1 MSSKIVNDN
10 EFNSLIQLA
19 SKENN
24 HITDSELPI
33 GNIKD
38 VYEQDNDEMI
48 FIERRAVKSERRI
61 SDNHDYRGPA
71 RRLTIDRR
79 K

>member
-38 VYEQDNDEMI
+38 VYEEDNDEIMVK
-48 FIERRAVKSERRI
+48 ERRAVKSERRI
-61 SDNHDYRGPA
+61 NDNHDYRGPA

>member
-1 MSSKIVNDN
+1 MSSKIVNNN
-10 EFNSLIQLA
+10 EFNSMIQLA
-19 SKENN
+19 SNGNN

-33 GNIKD
+33 DDIKD
-38 VYEQDNDEMI
+38 VYEEDNDEMMVK
-48 FIERRAVKSERRI
+48 ERRAVKSERRI
-61 SDNHDYRGPA
+61 NDNHDYRGPA